1 VRVIAI
7 EEHFSAP
14 GIKEATKSGEWA
26 SRLRALGEQ
35 GLRLGTRVV
44 ERLEDLDAGRLAAM
58 DMAGIDLQVL
68 SQTQPGVEELDA
80 DAAVPLASE
89 ANDVLADAIARH
101 PDRFSGFAALPTPAP
116 DAAAGELE
124 RAVTKLGLRGALI
137 NGRTNGRFLDDTFFW
152 PIFECAE
159 HLGVPIYLHP
169 ALPPAAVREAC
180 YEGLPPS
187 ASHWLSTAAWGWH
200 VDTGLHALRLIAAG
214 VFDRF
219 PKLQIVIGHMGEAIP
234 FMLERTSMTLA
245 KRVTGLQR
253 EVKDYFVEN
262 FYVTTSGFFSTAP
275 LLCLLLV
282 VGADRVIFAVDY
294 PYSSNEEGRAFLES
308 APLSPADR
316 EKIAHSNAERLLGL

>member
-1 VRVIAI
+1 MRVIAI